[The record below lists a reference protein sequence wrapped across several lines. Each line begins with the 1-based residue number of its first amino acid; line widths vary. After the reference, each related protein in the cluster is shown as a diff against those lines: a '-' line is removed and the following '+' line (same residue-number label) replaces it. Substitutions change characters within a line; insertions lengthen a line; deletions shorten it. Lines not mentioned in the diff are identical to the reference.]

1 MPKKAVDEKP
11 QAVEEKKEPEA
22 GKKEEKVVP
31 PKPASP
37 PPPAAKAVE
46 PAVEKPAPK
55 GKSLNCLA
63 VVVCDCLD
71 GLRGEILVRS
81 VYRQRLETGSLT
93 VQP

>member
-11 QAVEEKKEPEA
+11 QAVETKKEPEA
-22 GKKEEKVVP
+22 AKKEEKEVEP

-37 PPPAAKAVE
+37 PPPAPKAVE

-63 VVVCDCLD
+63 VAVYEYLD
-71 GLRGEILVRS
+71 SWGLRCV
-81 VYRQRLETGSLT
+81 
-93 VQP
+93 

>member
-22 GKKEEKVVP
+22 VKKEEKEKVEP

-37 PPPAAKAVE
+37 PPPALKAVE

-55 GKSLNCLA
+55 GKSLNGLA
-63 VVVCDCLD
+63 VVVCEYLHGLD
-71 GLRGEILVRS
+71 LRCV
-81 VYRQRLETGSLT
+81 
-93 VQP
+93 